1 MNNRHFIK
9 RVMVS
14 IILLS
19 LVSCM
24 EQQSNLADRKN
35 GPQSSIIPKEAQI
48 HKMIE
53 FDNIK
58 LSYLVRPGN
67 GPTLILI
74 PGSFSDANQW
84 NEVIPVLGKDLNLI
98 LIEVRGHGKSWPPP
112 IDGTIEQ
119 LAKDVILVADNE
131 KLEHFYVGGHS
142 IGGMI
147 SKEVGRS
154 WPQRV
159 KGVISIEGW
168 THWQASRD
176 AFNGDMYGTLT
187 PEQQKKRLNGR
198 KIGAGHWTKEQRND
212 FATIWRKWERGM
224 EFLQNT
230 NLPII
235 EIYGDR
241 GKKHPSLKQLYI
253 PERPN
258 IEVRWIK
265 NASHSLP
272 LEKPREIA
280 LVINEFIK
288 KIESGKK

>member
-1 MNNRHFIK
+1 MNNCVKIFSII
-9 RVMVS
+9 

-19 LVSCM
+19 FISCVKQ
-24 EQQSNLADRKN
+24 ETNVPHLGKNTQSLIMPQEESIRKT
-35 GPQSSIIPKEAQI
+35 
-48 HKMIE
+48 IE
-53 FDNIK
+53 FDNVK
-58 LSYLVRPGN
+58 LSYVVRSGD

-98 LIEVRGHGKSWPPP
+98 LIEIRGHGKSWPPP

-131 KLEHFYVGGHS
+131 KLGHFYVGGHS

-147 SKEVGRS
+147 SKEVGHS

-159 KGVISIEGW
+159 YGVISIEGW

-176 AFNGDMYGTLT
+176 AFNYDMKSTLT
-187 PEQQKKRLNGR
+187 PEQKKKRLMGR
-198 KIGAGHWTKEQRND
+198 ELATGHWTKEQLSD
-212 FATIWRKWERGM
+212 FAAIWRKWERG
-224 EFLQNT
+224 EDFLQNT

-241 GKKHPSLKQLYI
+241 SKIHPSLKQLYI
-253 PERPN
+253 PNRPN
-258 IEVRWIK
+258 IEVHWIN

>member
-1 MNNRHFIK
+1 
-9 RVMVS
+9 
-14 IILLS
+14 
-19 LVSCM
+19 
-24 EQQSNLADRKN
+24 
-35 GPQSSIIPKEAQI
+35 
-48 HKMIE
+48 
-53 FDNIK
+53 
-58 LSYLVRPGN
+58 
-67 GPTLILI
+67 
-74 PGSFSDANQW
+74 QW

-131 KLEHFYVGGHS
+131 KLGHFYVGGHS

-187 PEQQKKRLNGR
+187 PVQQKKRLKGR

-241 GKKHPSLKQLYI
+241 GKKRPSLKQLHI
-253 PERPN
+253 PDRSN
-258 IEVRWIK
+258 IEVHWIY

-272 LEKPREIA
+272 LERPGEVATTIM
-280 LVINEFIK
+280 EFIK
-288 KIESGKK
+288 KLESRKE

>member
-1 MNNRHFIK
+1 MKMTN
-9 RVMVS
+9 
-14 IILLS
+14 IILKLS
-19 LVSCM
+19 IGLYLLSFISCT
-24 EQQSNLADRKN
+24 EQEASLTDRKN
-35 GPQSSIIPKEAQI
+35 GPRSSSIPKEEPV

-58 LSYLVRPGN
+58 LSYLVRPGS

-74 PGSFSDANQW
+74 PGSFSDATQW
-84 NEVIPVLGKDLNLI
+84 NEVIPVLEKNLNMI
-98 LIEVRGHGKSWPPP
+98 LIEVRGHGESWPPP

-119 LAKDVILVADNE
+119 LAKDVMRVADNE
-131 KLEHFYVGGHS
+131 KLDRFYVGGHS

-159 KGVISIEGW
+159 YGVISIEGW

-176 AFNGDMYGTLT
+176 AFNYDMKSTLT
-187 PEQQKKRLNGR
+187 PEQKKKRFKERELA
-198 KIGAGHWTKEQRND
+198 AGHWTKEQRSD
-212 FATIWRKWERGM
+212 FAAIWRKWERG
-224 EFLQNT
+224 EDFLQNT

-241 GKKHPSLKQLYI
+241 SKKHPSLKQLYI
-253 PERPN
+253 PNRPN
-258 IEVRWIK
+258 IEVHWIH

-272 LEKPREIA
+272 LERPREIA
-280 LVINEFIK
+280 FIITEFIK

>member
-1 MNNRHFIK
+1 MNNCVKIFFII
-9 RVMVS
+9 

-19 LVSCM
+19 FIFCEKQETNVPHLGKNT
-24 EQQSNLADRKN
+24 QSLIMPQEESIRKT
-35 GPQSSIIPKEAQI
+35 
-48 HKMIE
+48 IE
-53 FDNIK
+53 FDNVK
-58 LSYLVRPGN
+58 LSYVVRSGN

-84 NEVIPVLGKDLNLI
+84 NEVIPVLGKDLNVI

-119 LAKDVILVADNE
+119 LAKDVMLVADNE
-131 KLEHFYVGGHS
+131 KLGHFYVGGHS

-154 WPQRV
+154 WPRRV

-198 KIGAGHWTKEQRND
+198 KIGAGHWTKKQRND
-212 FATIWRKWERGM
+212 FATIWSKWERGM

-230 NLPII
+230 DLPII

-241 GKKHPSLKQLYI
+241 GKKRPSLKQLHI
-253 PERPN
+253 PDRSN
-258 IEVRWIK
+258 IEVHWIY

-272 LEKPREIA
+272 LERPGEVATTIM
-280 LVINEFIK
+280 EFIK
-288 KIESGKK
+288 KLESRKE

>member
-1 MNNRHFIK
+1 MNNIVKIFFII
-9 RVMVS
+9 

-19 LVSCM
+19 FISCV
-24 EQQSNLADRKN
+24 EQETNVPHLGKNTQSLIMPQEKSIRKT
-35 GPQSSIIPKEAQI
+35 
-48 HKMIE
+48 IE
-53 FDNIK
+53 FDNVK
-58 LSYLVRPGN
+58 LSYVVRSGD

-112 IDGTIEQ
+112 IGGTIEQ
-119 LAKDVILVADNE
+119 LAKDVMLVADNE
-131 KLEHFYVGGHS
+131 KLGRFYVGGHS

-187 PEQQKKRLNGR
+187 PEQQKKRLEGR
-198 KIGAGHWTKEQRND
+198 KIGAGHWTKEQRSN
-212 FATIWRKWERGM
+212 FASIWRKWERGLN
-224 EFLQNT
+224 FLQNT

-235 EIYGDR
+235 ELYGDR
-241 GKKHPSLKQLYI
+241 GKKRPSQKQLYI
-253 PERPN
+253 PNRPN
-258 IEVRWIK
+258 IEVHWIN

-272 LEKPREIA
+272 LERPGEVATIIME
-280 LVINEFIK
+280 LVQ
-288 KIESGKK
+288 KIESRKE

>member
-1 MNNRHFIK
+1 MTKLHLNKNLFVTIF
-9 RVMVS
+9 
-14 IILLS
+14 LLS
-19 LVSCM
+19 LISCM
-24 EQQSNLADRKN
+24 KQESNLQDAKN
-35 GPQSSIIPKEAQI
+35 NPQSSIMHEGDRLR
-48 HKMIE
+48 KMIE
-53 FDNIK
+53 FENIK

-84 NEVIPVLGKDLNLI
+84 NEAVTVLERELNLI

-119 LAKDVILVADNE
+119 LAKDVMLVADNE
-131 KLEHFYVGGHS
+131 KMEYFYVGGHS

-147 SKEVGRS
+147 SKEIGRS

-187 PEQQKKRLNGR
+187 SEQQKKRLSGR
-198 KIGAGHWTKEQRND
+198 KMGAGHWTKEQQSD
-212 FATIWRKWERGM
+212 FASIWRKWERGV

-241 GKKHPSLKQLYI
+241 GKKRPSLKQLYI
-253 PERPN
+253 PDRLN
-258 IEVRWIK
+258 IEVHWID

-272 LEKPREIA
+272 LERPREIA
-280 LVINEFIK
+280 TVINEFIR
-288 KIESGKK
+288 KIESSEK